1 MQFKEIIGQQAIKK
15 QLIEE
20 VKRGRIPHAQ
30 LFYGPIGTGS
40 FPLALAYAQ
49 YINCTQRL
57 NEDSCGVCPSCK
69 KMSKLIHPDL
79 HFIFPI
85 VKNAKQGKKS
95 SDDYLP
101 EWRDLVTKQTYF
113 NFQHWLDVM
122 NAQNSQAMIYAQ
134 ESDDIIRKLSFK
146 SSEGG
151 YKLVILW
158 LPEKMNVVFANKM
171 LKLLEEPAD
180 KTVLLLV
187 SENPENIL
195 ATILSR
201 TQPRMIPALEDSTIA
216 STLKEQYHIL
226 PKESEEIAHLA
237 KGNYIKALES
247 IHLNDEKQRFFELFV
262 SLMRLSYQRKI
273 KEMKAWSEEIVEM
286 GREKQKSFLEYCQ
299 HMVRESFIHNLNH
312 AELNYLTGQEKNFT
326 NNFAPFINETN
337 VFDMMYELTEAAK
350 HIEQN
355 VNPRMVFF
363 DFSLKTIVLIKP

>member
-30 LFYGPIGTGS
+30 LFYGPMGTGS

-95 SDDYLP
+95 SDDYLL
-101 EWRDLVTKQTYF
+101 EWRDFVTKQTYF

-201 TQPRMIPALEDSTIA
+201 TQPRMIPALEDSIIA

-312 AELNYLTGQEKNFT
+312 AELNYLTGQEKNFA